1 MTDGTIAYGSATGR
15 WVLGATV
22 LGSGI
27 AFLDGTVV
35 NVALP
40 AIDRELDAG
49 ISGLQWI
56 VDSYLLTLS
65 AFLLLGGS
73 LGDLCGR
80 RRMFT
85 YGLGGFAGA
94 SLFCA
99 VAPTTE
105 LLVAARALQGV
116 AAALLV
122 PGSLAIISTS
132 FAPGD
137 AGKAI
142 GAWSGL
148 SGVTTALGP
157 FLGGYL
163 VDSVSWRWIFVINLP
178 LAAAA
183 IWMASRHVPE
193 TMTGGARP
201 DAGGAITAAVA
212 LGGVT
217 YGLIEGPGRGWNA
230 TSVVTAIA
238 AGLMAL
244 ALFVRTELTHRDP
257 MLPFG
262 IFRSRQFSGANATTL
277 LVYFALGGSFFFLVI
292 ELQRELGYSALE
304 AGAALIPITL
314 LLLLLSPRAGALA
327 SRIGPRVPMT
337 AGPLVAALGL
347 ALMTNVGPGAAYATR
362 VLPPVVVFGLGLS
375 LTVAPLTTAVLAAV
389 PSEHAGI
396 GSGVNNAVARVAG
409 LLAVALLPLVA
420 GVGGVEEVG
429 ATDFTEGFRRATW
442 ASAALCA
449 LGGVVS
455 WLTIRGGGA
464 GSPVAAPA
472 PEHPPEATA
481 A

>member
-1 MTDGTIAYGSATGR
+1 MTDGTITYGSAAGR

-40 AIDRELDAG
+40 AIDADLDAG

-73 LGDLCGR
+73 LGDIYGR

-94 SLFCA
+94 SLLCGI
-99 VAPTTE
+99 APSTE
-105 LLVAARALQGV
+105 VLVAARALQGL

-132 FAPGD
+132 FAPAH
-137 AGKAI
+137 AGRAI

-148 SGVTTALGP
+148 SGVTTAIGP

-183 IWMASRHVPE
+183 IWMAVRHVPE
-193 TMTGGARP
+193 TMSGGAKP
-201 DAGGAITAAVA
+201 DVAGAATAAIA
-212 LGGVT
+212 LGGIT
-217 YGLIEGPGRGWNA
+217 YALIEGPGRGWSEKTVLGA
-230 TSVVTAIA
+230 LA
-238 AGLMAL
+238 AGVVSLGA
-244 ALFVRTELTHRDP
+244 FVRTERTHRDP
-257 MLPFG
+257 MLPFS
-262 IFRSRQFSGANATTL
+262 IFRSRQFSGANAATL
-277 LVYFALGGSFFFLVI
+277 LVYFALGGAFFFLVI

-314 LLLLLSPRAGALA
+314 LLLLLSSRAGALA
-327 SRIGPRVPMT
+327 ARIGPRVPMT
-337 AGPLVAALGL
+337 IGPLIAALGL
-347 ALMTNVGPGAAYATR
+347 AFMAVIGPGAAYATR
-362 VLPPVVVFGLGLS
+362 VLPPVIVFGLGLA

-420 GVGGVEEVG
+420 GVGGAEEIG
-429 ATDFTEGFRRATW
+429 STSFTDGFRRAVW
-442 ASAALCA
+442 VSAALCA
-449 LGGVVS
+449 LGGLVS
-455 WLTIRGGGA
+455 WVTIRGGGTRDRT
-464 GSPVAAPA
+464 G
-472 PEHPPEATA
+472 
-481 A
+481 

>member
-1 MTDGTIAYGSATGR
+1 MTDGTITYGSAPGR

-40 AIDRELDAG
+40 AIDAELDAG
-49 ISGLQWI
+49 ISGLQWT
-56 VDSYLLTLS
+56 VDAYLLTLS

-73 LGDLCGR
+73 LGDIYGR

-94 SLFCA
+94 SLLCGI
-99 VAPTTE
+99 APSTE

-132 FAPGD
+132 FTPGD
-137 AGKAI
+137 TGKAI

-157 FLGGYL
+157 FVGGYL
-163 VDSVSWRWIFVINLP
+163 VDAVSWRWIFVINLP

-183 IWMASRHVPE
+183 IWMAVRHVPE

-201 DAGGAITAAVA
+201 DVGGAATAAVA
-212 LGGVT
+212 LGGIT
-217 YGLIEGPGRGWNA
+217 YGLIEGPGRGWTEA
-230 TSVVTAIA
+230 TVVGATA
-238 AGLMAL
+238 AGLL
-244 ALFVRTELTHRDP
+244 ALLAFARTELRHRDP
-257 MLPFG
+257 MLPFS
-262 IFRSRQFSGANATTL
+262 IFRSRQFSGANAATL
-277 LVYFALGGSFFFLVI
+277 LVYFALSGAVFFLVI

-304 AGAALIPITL
+304 AGAALIPTTI
-314 LLLLLSPRAGALA
+314 LLLLLSPSAGALA
-327 SRIGPRVPMT
+327 SRIGPRLPMT
-337 AGPLVAALGL
+337 LGPLIAAVGL
-347 ALMTNVGPGAAYATR
+347 ASMTVIGPGATYATR
-362 VLPPVVVFGLGLS
+362 ILPPVIVFGLGLS

-420 GVGGVEEVG
+420 GIGGAQEIG
-429 ATDFTEGFRRATW
+429 ATDFTSGFRRALW
-442 ASAALCA
+442 ASAGLCA
-449 LGGVVS
+449 LGGIVS
-455 WLTIRGGGA
+455 WLTIRGTGEGRVGA
-464 GSPVAAPA
+464 A
-472 PEHPPEATA
+472 
-481 A
+481 